1 MLRTIGLNII
11 LNFTFMLRTTETG
24 KKSCRASSVFIF
36 SSSNSLTFKKRTR
49 PSKTFLYKNQP
60 FPSPP
65 WQILEWSSVHSLQ
78 RSKKQPWWGWR
89 GQRQMLDSL
98 HQNHLDSSTHWVSLI
113 VGNGLSIN
121 WWSKPDE
128 GQDGNANSLL
138 IISCIKF
145 ILSNIPASLRKIY
158 LHIFRNDS
166 LTRCHLSIPR
176 GRFSTAACTCWL
188 SQSTSAL
195 TGCLWSPS
203 RCPTHCSGS
212 PGGHYDYCK
221 PGMHTYLIVC
231 LASTSYICFKVLQ
244 VKTLSDC
251 L

>member
-1 MLRTIGLNII
+1 
-11 LNFTFMLRTTETG
+11 MLRTTETG

-49 PSKTFLYKNQP
+49 PSKTFFFLYKNQP

-98 HQNHLDSSTHWVSLI
+98 HQNHLDSSTHWVSHI
-113 VGNGLSIN
+113 VENGLSIN

-158 LHIFRNDS
+158 IYTFSGMIPSLDVISQFLEGGSQLLHVLADRVKVHQRWLDVCGPLLVVQRIVQDHLRVFES
-166 LTRCHLSIPR
+166 L
-176 GRFSTAACTCWL
+176 
-188 SQSTSAL
+188 QK
-195 TGCLWSPS
+195 SP
-203 RCPTHCSGS
+203 P
-212 PGGHYDYCK
+212 
-221 PGMHTYLIVC
+221 
-231 LASTSYICFKVLQ
+231 
-244 VKTLSDC
+244 
-251 L
+251 

>member
-1 MLRTIGLNII
+1 MLRTIGLNMI

-49 PSKTFLYKNQP
+49 PSKTFCFLYKNQP
-60 FPSPP
+60 SPSPP

-98 HQNHLDSSTHWVSLI
+98 HQNHLDSSTHWVSHI
-113 VGNGLSIN
+113 VENGLSIN

-158 LHIFRNDS
+158 IYTFSIISGTSTWHQILSNLNQGLLELLWRVYSDFRERI
-166 LTRCHLSIPR
+166 TIM
-176 GRFSTAACTCWL
+176 FKIKKF
-188 SQSTSAL
+188 
-195 TGCLWSPS
+195 
-203 RCPTHCSGS
+203 
-212 PGGHYDYCK
+212 CK
-221 PGMHTYLIVC
+221 NKSVGL
-231 LASTSYICFKVLQ
+231 
-244 VKTLSDC
+244 
-251 L
+251 